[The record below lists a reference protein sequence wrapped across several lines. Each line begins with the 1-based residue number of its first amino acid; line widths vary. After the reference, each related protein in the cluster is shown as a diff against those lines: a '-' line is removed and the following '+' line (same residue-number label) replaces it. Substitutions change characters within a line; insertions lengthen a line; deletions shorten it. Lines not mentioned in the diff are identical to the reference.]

1 MSRVQQ
7 RRSPITASIAN
18 AEELQHSSI
27 LGLGV
32 YRPERVVT
40 NDEICRQI
48 DSTIGCVIVATS
60 TYPCQTPAAG
70 PQIAHRLGSWDARS
84 TCPPGARASAS
95 PWLSPPM
102 PSAAAP
108 PAMYSLSVSS
118 VPANSSTSQT
128 SRRHSSS
135 PTARVLS
142 WSVLHHRQ
150 ESDRWNEARTAR
162 SPTSSR
168 RNCPGR
174 SFVTTP
180 RGHTRG

>member
-70 PQIAHRLGSWDARS
+70 PQIAHRLGIVGCSFDVSSGCAGFCLALALASDAVRGG
-84 TCPPGARASAS
+84 TARNVLVIGVERASEFVDLTDKSTAFIFSDGAGAVVVGAS
-95 PWLSPPM
+95 PQAGIGP
-102 PSAAAP
+102 
-108 PAMYSLSVSS
+108 V
-118 VPANSSTSQT
+118 
-128 SRRHSSS
+128 
-135 PTARVLS
+135 
-142 WSVLHHRQ
+142 
-150 ESDRWNEARTAR
+150 E
-162 SPTSSR
+162 
-168 RNCPGR
+168 
-174 SFVTTP
+174 
-180 RGHTRG
+180 